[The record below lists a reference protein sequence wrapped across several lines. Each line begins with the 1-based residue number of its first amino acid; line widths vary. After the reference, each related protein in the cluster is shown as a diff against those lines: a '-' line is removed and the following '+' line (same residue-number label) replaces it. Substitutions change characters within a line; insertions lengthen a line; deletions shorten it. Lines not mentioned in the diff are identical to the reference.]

1 MVTRASQ
8 RIEVTREPPE
18 IQFLVNEVWYFETRR
33 LCVMAGQIVS
43 GTIKPGMFLN
53 VPMNSS
59 FSATIRIDSIEF
71 AHRPHKELVCL
82 THQCEDRFDFE
93 IIEGWGFIGETLGI
107 TLEGSD

>member
-1 MVTRASQ
+1 VAIDLRQLESSK
-8 RIEVTREPPE
+8 
-18 IQFLVNEVWYFETRR
+18 IQFLVSELWYLETRK

-59 FSATIRIDSIEF
+59 LSMTIRIDGIEF
-71 AHRPHKELVCL
+71 ARRSHEELVCL
-82 THQCEDRFDFE
+82 TYQCEDKLDFE
-93 IIEGWGFIGETLGI
+93 IIEGCGFIGETLEV